1 MGEPKLIV
9 RRPKAAEDIE
19 RHAMF
24 IAQDN
29 IESALR
35 FLDAAEQTINN
46 LAIFSTSGA
55 PFNSRMPELQGIRT
69 KLVKKFPNY
78 VVFYIEREDVIE
90 VVRVLGAG
98 QNTEVEIWGN

>member
-1 MGEPKLIV
+1 MIV

-24 IAQDN
+24 IARDS

-35 FLDAAEQTINN
+35 FLNAAEQTINN
-46 LAIFSTSGA
+46 LAIFPTSGA
-55 PFNSRMPELQGIRT
+55 PFNSRIPELQGIRT

-90 VVRVLGAG
+90 VIRVLGAG
-98 QNTEVEIWGN
+98 QNMDVEIGGNRGPVT

>member
-24 IAQDN
+24 IAQGN

-46 LAIFSTSGA
+46 LAIFPTSGA
-55 PFNSRMPELQGIRT
+55 PFISRGDKSGTHVLELELRG
-69 KLVKKFPNY
+69 
-78 VVFYIEREDVIE
+78 
-90 VVRVLGAG
+90 VRRKRPHRDD
-98 QNTEVEIWGN
+98 TEHLQEQEADR